1 MHQYIEAVYGM
12 SGVLHVAR
20 KMHGIHQAQALDF
33 RFQFL
38 KHSSL
43 AQRVVNFAANNHEA
57 GLGAG
62 SAQLSVDTYTDGD
75 TVGLIGLVDT
85 DGKRIS
91 FAFRRDEWL
100 ALIALWKKT
109 AAMPAGNW
117 KMVGSMAEVGTTV
130 PSFLIMYAGPAYS
143 VVIADPTH
151 SIVFSLARADAAS
164 FESALGRALDRLS
177 S

>member
-1 MHQYIEAVYGM
+1 MRRAALVVRFLALTLGLTLAAGAVPAAAAGQLVEI
-12 SGVLHVAR
+12 G
-20 KMHGIHQAQALDF
+20 K
-33 RFQFL
+33 
-38 KHSSL
+38 
-43 AQRVVNFAANNHEA
+43 VVT
-57 GLGAG
+57 G